1 MEKKWNPAI
10 CDNMDRPQRYYTNWN
25 KLDEKRKILYDFTHT
40 WNLRKQKNK
49 QNITKQIQKYREQRG
64 KGLRGG

>member
-25 KLDEKRKILYDFTHT
+25 KLDEKRKILYDFTHM
-40 WNLRKQKNK
+40 WNLRKQKNE
-49 QNITKQIQKYREQRG
+49 QTKQIQKYREQRG